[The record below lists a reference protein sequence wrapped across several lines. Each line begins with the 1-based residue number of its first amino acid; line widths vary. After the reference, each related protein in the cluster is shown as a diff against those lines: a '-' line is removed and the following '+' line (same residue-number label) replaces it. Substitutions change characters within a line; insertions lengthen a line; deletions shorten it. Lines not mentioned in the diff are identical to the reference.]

1 MAKCRVGDL
10 AVIVTAELKC
20 NIGNIVHVIGP
31 DDSTGDFVFK
41 GQGRVW
47 KVEGTRLITWKIG
60 NKRYRRKI
68 GPCPENRL
76 QPIRGVTPGQHVN
89 KSIGVA
95 PSKKVKRSTE
105 AVPG

>member
-10 AVIVTAELKC
+10 AVVVTAQHKC

-31 DDSTGDFVFK
+31 DDGTGDIVFK

-47 KVEGTRLITWKIG
+47 KVKGTRLITWKIG
-60 NKRYRRKI
+60 KKRYRRKF

-76 QPIRGVTPGQHVN
+76 QPIRGLTPGQQVN